1 MGRRARESWCSGRRR
16 SRATSRPAGPW
27 RDDIAGGTGPSACPR
42 CGHAYDPR
50 DASTFSL
57 SPAYSRLRFW
67 LPGFCIAVIC
77 GVVSYATLLLAFRNQ
92 GLALFFAV
100 PVSVGL
106 ILGYATNA
114 RILTL
119 ATLCLAAIL
128 TGVAGLVSLQ
138 LSGLFCGM
146 IGVVVF
152 AIPALLGVLLGLVLR
167 TSLKLSAWSQRFY
180 LPPRGYRRPPLRCGG
195 RRGVLPVPRRDRD
208 GPDKG
213 GL

>member
-1 MGRRARESWCSGRRR
+1 M
-16 SRATSRPAGPW
+16 
-27 RDDIAGGTGPSACPR
+27 
-42 CGHAYDPR
+42 
-50 DASTFSL
+50 
-57 SPAYSRLRFW
+57 
-67 LPGFCIAVIC
+67 IC